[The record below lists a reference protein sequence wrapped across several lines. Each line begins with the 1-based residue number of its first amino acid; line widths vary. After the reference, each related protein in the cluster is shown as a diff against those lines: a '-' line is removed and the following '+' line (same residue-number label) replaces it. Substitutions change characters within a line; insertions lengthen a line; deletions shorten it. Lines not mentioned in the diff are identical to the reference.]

1 MRAPV
6 RIMMSGNNIAD
17 SGMSINHGKIDL
29 PVYILMMRISKRI

>member
-17 SGMSINHGKIDL
+17 SDMPINHGKIDL
-29 PVYILMMRISKRI
+29 LVYILMMRISKRI